1 MRTFDYKDYPHRLLT
16 PETVGL
22 LSAIHEFKGKQE
34 LYSTARKDVLDTLL
48 EVAKIQST
56 EASNRIEGIFTS
68 DERLKALVMEKAAPA
83 SRNERE
89 IAGYRDVLAT
99 IHEAHDTIPV
109 SPNVILQLHR
119 NLYSFQ
125 ASSFGGHWKDSDNVI
140 AEAGP
145 DGETRVRFRPVPA
158 FATPDAMRDLCDAYR
173 DALGGTEHDPLLLSV
188 MFIFD
193 FLCIHPFNDGNG
205 RMSRLLTLLL
215 LYRQGYMVGKY
226 ISLEKLIERTKESY
240 YESLLASSEGWDEN
254 RNDLIPFL
262 RYMLGIVLRA
272 YREFSDRVEL
282 IATPS
287 RAVKAGRIRKMFET
301 HIGALSKAQIA
312 DECPDINLGTIE
324 RVLKELLDA
333 GVIQKT
339 GGGKKTAYFKK

>member
-1 MRTFDYKDYPHRLLT
+1 MRTFDYTDYPQRLLT

-22 LSAIHEFKGKQE
+22 LTAIHEFKGKQE
-34 LYSTARKDVLDTLL
+34 LFSTAKRDVLDTLL
-48 EVAKIQST
+48 KVAKIQST

-125 ASSFGGHWKDSDNVI
+125 ASSFGGQWKDSDNII
-140 AEAGP
+140 AEAGAN
-145 DGETRVRFRPVPA
+145 GETHVRFRPVPA

-173 DALGGTEHDPLLLSV
+173 NALTGTEHDPLLLSV

-215 LYRQGYMVGKY
+215 LYRQGYTVGKY
-226 ISLEKLIERTKESY
+226 ISLEKLIEKTKESY
-240 YESLLASSEGWDEN
+240 YESLLASSDGWDEN
-254 RNDLIPFL
+254 RNDLMPFL
-262 RYMLGIVLRA
+262 RYMLGIVLKA
-272 YREFSDRVEL
+272 YRDFSDRVAL
-282 IATPS
+282 VASPT
-287 RAVKAGRIRKMFET
+287 RAVKANRIRRMFEM

-312 DECPDINLGTIE
+312 SECPDINVGTIE

-333 GVIQKT
+333 GVIQK
-339 GGGKKTAYFKK
+339 GGSGKKTVYFLK